1 MSLLYKLVFFLFLAG
16 LYTPSYATDDGA
28 ADLAACDTFNEAD
41 DGKGDKK
48 EGGEKEEEP
57 DCE

>member
-1 MSLLYKLVFFLFLAG
+1 MRLLNKLVFFLFLVG
-16 LYTPSYATDDGA
+16 LFTPSYASVDGE
-28 ADLAACDTFNEAD
+28 DLAACDIFNAGD